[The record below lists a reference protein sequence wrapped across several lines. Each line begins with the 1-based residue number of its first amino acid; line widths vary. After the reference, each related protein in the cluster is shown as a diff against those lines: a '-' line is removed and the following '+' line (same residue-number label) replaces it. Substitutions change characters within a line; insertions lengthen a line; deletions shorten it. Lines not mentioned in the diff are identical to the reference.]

1 MPRVFESN
9 FCWKARVQ
17 TQAYLRGNTQM
28 RNSTREKMAR
38 THDIPNAKQ
47 LISGG
52 NDFLTWSFQSLR
64 RVKFSLLAWPL
75 HWFSL
80 PPLADESL
88 NLTTTYWVGQKVF
101 SGFSIASS
109 GKTQTN
115 VLANSI
121 HHGSLISTSAM
132 ERQYATNISTTA
144 ARL

>member
-88 NLTTTYWVGQKVF
+88 NINILGWPKSFFRFFHRIFWKNPNKCFGQLNT
-101 SGFSIASS
+101 SWLSHLHICN
-109 GKTQTN
+109 GKTICN
-115 VLANSI
+115 
-121 HHGSLISTSAM
+121 
-132 ERQYATNISTTA
+132 
-144 ARL
+144 